1 MRDYLSHE
9 VRNVAVMGHSG
20 SGKTAVLEAMLY
32 FTKASDRFGK
42 TSEGSSLIDYD
53 SEEIRRGISV
63 FRRGGDVIGIRRRA
77 VASHFPVNLRPPPQS
92 VF

>member
-53 SEEIRRGISV
+53 SEEIRRGHL
-63 FRRGGDVIGIRRRA
+63 GIYLAGSDRMERMQDQFYRYA
-77 VASHFPVNLRPPPQS
+77 GLSGLCR
-92 VF
+92 